1 MINRPLFAAALLLAA
16 PLASAATLTWPA
28 LSGGGPCTGTLQA
41 CVDAAAPGD
50 TVLIGANESLLPD
63 AYTAINEP
71 VVISKSLTL
80 AAAPGIDAVF
90 APGFNVGFQPN
101 VPGPHQVTISGLVLR
116 QGSVSIR
123 DEGTVAGSVFRV
135 ERMRIVEPSA
145 PNAVPCAINFDLQSP
160 SPQVIA
166 GDNVIGGG
174 DTAGELRSGICAFAG
189 GAGTTMN
196 ASMFRNRV
204 TTGAAGLRSGISVVV
219 PAAGGSVAVSGNTVI
234 GPRLELGISVQR
246 AQGSAPATVRV
257 DNNVVS
263 GQSDPA
269 GWGVRVLAGNST
281 ATVVNNTLVYGARGL
296 LVSGFDVLPVSGR
309 VANNLVAFHSST
321 GVSIPDGGASNS
333 HNLVFGNA
341 FNAYTAGP
349 FTVTADPRILRPT
362 HPRPANNSPA
372 INGGNN
378 TDVPSLALFDADGER
393 RRTLAAVDIGAY
405 EASGDAAERINVTEN
420 TRFFNEAYIA
430 PFPVSFTPTEALVGV
445 AGFGTW
451 PMGASAHNLGVY
463 PNPAGPTG
471 WSVFLQPI
479 ALQMPVGATFHILS
493 PFGSKTGIRHATAAG
508 NVSGALTT
516 LDDAELNGA
525 LNRARIAVPFHRWD
539 GLYHDY
545 PIGMRWVS
553 TGGGRWQ
560 IRNEDGTAMPSNQN
574 FNVVVAPSLSPNAFR
589 TTLDAVAR
597 RTWRLE
603 HPLLDG
609 NPCAAP
615 IVGRVDDPDVAGD
628 TPNPTPFGVAYESPS
643 GPGAPGR
650 WVVVADAPSGTP
662 TFAAGAAFNVII
674 DGDQA
679 NRCRAPLQNTVFA
692 NGFENGG

>member
-1 MINRPLFAAALLLAA
+1 MLNRPLFATALLLAA
-16 PLASAATLTWPA
+16 PLAPAATLTWPSP
-28 LSGGGPCTGTLQA
+28 SGLGPCAGTLQA
-41 CVDAAAPGD
+41 CVNAAAAGD
-50 TVLIGANESLLPD
+50 TVLIGADEPLLPD

-71 VVISKSLTL
+71 ITIGKSLTL

-90 APGFNVGFQPN
+90 GPGFNVGFQPT

-135 ERMRIVEPSA
+135 ERMRIVEPTA

-160 SPQVIA
+160 SAQVIA

-174 DTAGELRSGICAFAG
+174 DTAGELRSGICAFAS
-189 GAGTTMN
+189 GAGTTIN
-196 ASMFRNRV
+196 ASLFRNRV

-246 AQGSAPATVRV
+246 AQGTATTTVRI

-281 ATVVNNTLVYGARGL
+281 ATVVNNTVVFGARGL
-296 LVSGFDVLPVSGR
+296 FVTGFDALPVSGR

-349 FTVTADPRILRPT
+349 STVTADPRILRPT
-362 HPRPANNSPA
+362 HPRPSNGSPA
-372 INGGNN
+372 INAGNN
-378 TDVPSLALFDADGER
+378 ADVPSLVLFDADGER
-393 RRTLAAVDIGAY
+393 RRTLGAVDIGAY
-405 EASGDAAERINVTEN
+405 EASGDAAERITVTED
-420 TRFFNEAYIA
+420 TRFFNEAYIT
-430 PFPVSFTPTEALVGV
+430 PFPVPLTPTEALVGV

-451 PMGASAHNLGVY
+451 PMGASAHHLGVY
-463 PNPAGPTG
+463 PNPAGPSG

-539 GLYHDY
+539 GLYHDF

-553 TGGGRWQ
+553 TSGGRWQ
-560 IRNEDGTAMPSNQN
+560 IRNEDGAAMPSNQN

-589 TTLDAVAR
+589 TTLDAFAR

-603 HPLLDG
+603 HPLLDS

-628 TPNPTPFGVAYESPS
+628 ITNPTPFGVVFDPPS

-662 TFAAGAAFNVII
+662 TLAAGSAFNVII

-679 NRCRAPLQNTVFA
+679 NRCRAPLQNSVFA
-692 NGFENGG
+692 NGFEAGG